1 MANHEDTHSHE
12 HHGHEYVA
20 DPVKKA
26 ADYRM
31 ILIVA
36 LALGVLT
43 ILEAVLAP
51 LGSAIL
57 MFIIAFIKA
66 GLVVNFFMHISR
78 LWREDAH

>member
-1 MANHEDTHSHE
+1 MAHEENHGQEA
-12 HHGHEYVA
+12 HGHEYVA

-26 ADYRM
+26 ADYRL

-36 LALGVLT
+36 IVLGVLT
-43 ILEAVLAP
+43 VLEALLAD

-66 GLVVNFFMHISR
+66 GLVGYFFMHIYR

>member
-1 MANHEDTHSHE
+1 MANHDDTHAHD
-12 HHGHEYVA
+12 HGHEYVA

-26 ADYRM
+26 ADYRL

-36 LALGVLT
+36 IVLGVLT
-43 ILEAVLAP
+43 VLEALLAD

-66 GLVVNFFMHISR
+66 GLVGYFFMHIYR

>member
-1 MANHEDTHSHE
+1 MSHTEDTHTDHHE
-12 HHGHEYVA
+12 FVP
-20 DPVKKA
+20 DPVKRA

-36 LALGVLT
+36 AVLGVLT
-43 ILEAVLAP
+43 ILEAALAG
-51 LGSAIL
+51 LDSAIL

-78 LWREDAH
+78 LWRPEAH